1 MLNAS
6 SPEAVGSP
14 SLETFKSH
22 LDVVLVALL
31 EQGVGPGGLQRS
43 LQPQPPRDAR
53 RGDGF
58 GQVSLGLLRAGFP

>member
-1 MLNAS
+1 M
-6 SPEAVGSP
+6 
-14 SLETFKSH
+14 ETFKSH